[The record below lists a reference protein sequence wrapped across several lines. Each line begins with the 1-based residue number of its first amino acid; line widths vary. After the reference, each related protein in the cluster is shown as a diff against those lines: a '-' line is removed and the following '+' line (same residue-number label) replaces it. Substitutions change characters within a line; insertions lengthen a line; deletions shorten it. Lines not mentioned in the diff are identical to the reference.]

1 MPVVQAIAESKA
13 EYDQCAM
20 EDSDNIVMEPIML
33 TDIVRNRTLRQSSS
47 EDDTE
52 EQPVGN
58 PHMCFSAAMVLR
70 KPKPKPENQQQ
81 LRMRRLLA
89 WKHAILK
96 ARSMGD
102 PWEKFH
108 LDEYPTEKARRFRYS
123 ALRRRWITDEVVVKM
138 EYQPFSHG
146 AMRECY
152 RLKKLSN
159 FTRSSDWKGDAN
171 NYVAK
176 CYMEHVD
183 RNVYF
188 QDVQLQMDAKLWGEE
203 YNRHNPPK
211 KVDIFQMAVLE
222 FVNREGSPLFHV
234 EHFIEG
240 HYIKYNS
247 NSGFVQDDHHRQ
259 TPHAFSHFTFERSG
273 HEVIVVDIQGVGDLY
288 TDPQIHTANGEEY
301 GEGNLGT
308 RGMSLFFH
316 SHICNSICKCL
327 GLTPFDLAPSEMKEM
342 KHLKKAQENSATRVR
357 GQEELCLMPS
367 KFERGQ
373 LCKFL
378 RTRSD
383 SSGCLSSSPNDLSDS
398 ITIEDDNQSLQSDPG
413 KEDFSGWH
421 SPNPT
426 FILFHSDSGNST
438 GGDTDSDMDSASSTS
453 GSEQRPR
460 RAHRESESSASM
472 SNEMDRLTFQNQVAR
487 RSRPS
492 CVQPPREGDI
502 FEETGEDSILGQIHL
517 DLTRY
522 HELHRFTSPDS
533 PWYDRD
539 AALFHL
545 EKAAQCG
552 LMEAKIALAYIL
564 LGLPHDILP
573 ELEVEQTV
581 GNVDK
586 GLNLM
591 TELAH
596 CGDIPAMILVGTA
609 LDAGIHLGSRSQNW
623 VEAVLWY
630 EKAAK
635 AGGTDDKPAYLLYAR
650 QAEMLV
656 KGGFGL
662 KADPNK
668 AGEAYTTA
676 ADLALEAAKGRL
688 ATKYYQLAEESWAE
702 E

>member
-1 MPVVQAIAESKA
+1 MPVVQSLSESKA
-13 EYDQCAM
+13 EYEAGSS
-20 EDSDNIVMEPIML
+20 EDAENVVMEPIML
-33 TDIVRNRTLRQSSS
+33 SDIRRNKNLRQSSS

-52 EQPVGN
+52 EQPIAN
-58 PHMCFSAAMVLR
+58 PHMCFSAAMDRR
-70 KPKPKPENQQQ
+70 KAKEKPENQQQ

-96 ARSMGD
+96 ARAMGD

-108 LDEYPTEKARRFRYS
+108 LDEYPTEKARRYRYS
-123 ALRRRWITDEVVVKM
+123 ALRRRWITDDVVVKM

-159 FTRSSDWKGDAN
+159 FTHSSDWRGDAN

-176 CYMEHVD
+176 SYMEAVD

-240 HYIKYNS
+240 QYIKYNS

-273 HEVIVVDIQGVGDLY
+273 HELIVVDIQ
-288 TDPQIHTANGEEY
+288 GEEY

-316 SHICNSICKCL
+316 SHICNSICKSL
-327 GLTPFDLAPSEMKEM
+327 GLTPFDLAPSEMKEL
-342 KHLKKAQENSATRVR
+342 KHVKRGQENSATRVR
-357 GQEELCLMPS
+357 GQEEVCLMPS

-383 SSGCLSSSPNDLSDS
+383 SSGCLSTSPNDSDS
-398 ITIEDDNQSLQSDPG
+398 MTIEDDSQSMTSDTG
-413 KEDFSGWH
+413 KEDFGNWH
-421 SPNPT
+421 SPNPA

-438 GGDTDSDMDSASSTS
+438 AGDDSDMESVSSTS
-453 GSEQRPR
+453 GSETKAR
-460 RAHRESESSASM
+460 RVHRESESSASM
-472 SNEMDRLTFQNQVAR
+472 SNEMDRLTFQHQVAR

-502 FEETGEDSILGQIHL
+502 YEESGEDSILGQIHL

-539 AALFHL
+539 AAVFHL

-552 LMEAKIALAYIL
+552 LSEAKIAYASIL

-573 ELEVEQTV
+573 ELEVPQTTE
-581 GNVDK
+581 NVDK
-586 GLNLM
+586 GMDLM
-591 TELAH
+591 IELGNG
-596 CGDIPAMILVGTA
+596 GDIPAMILVGTA
-609 LDAGIHLGSRSQNW
+609 LDAGLNLGSRTQNW
-623 VEAVLWY
+623 DEALKLY
-630 EKAAK
+630 DRAAL

-650 QAEMLV
+650 QAEMLLA
-656 KGGFGL
+656 GGYGL
-662 KADPNK
+662 NRDPQK
-668 AGEAYTTA
+668 AGELYNSA

-688 ATKYYQLAEESWAE
+688 ATKYYQLAEEAWAE
-702 E
+702 VEDE

>member
-1 MPVVQAIAESKA
+1 MPVAQAKA
-13 EYDQCAM
+13 DSERRGSM
-20 EDSDNIVMEPIML
+20 EDSDSVVMEPITL
-33 TDIVRNRTLRQSSS
+33 ADIVRNRNLRRSCS
-47 EDDTE
+47 EDEND
-52 EQPVGN
+52 EQVTAN
-58 PHMCFSAAMVLR
+58 PHLCFSAAMERR
-70 KPKPKPENQQQ
+70 KSRAKIEQQQQQQ
-81 LRMRRLLA
+81 LRMRRLMA
-89 WKHAILK
+89 WKHAIMK

-108 LDEYPTEKARRFRYS
+108 LDEYPTEKARRYRYS
-123 ALRRRWITDEVVVKM
+123 ALRRRWITDDVVVKM

-176 CYMEHVD
+176 CYMENVD
-183 RNVYF
+183 RSVYF

-240 HYIKYNS
+240 NYIKYNS
-247 NSGFVQDDHHRQ
+247 NSGFVQDDQHRQ

-316 SHICNSICKCL
+316 SHVCNSICKSL
-327 GLTPFDLAPSEMKEM
+327 GLTPFDLAPSELKEM
-342 KHLKKAQENSATRVR
+342 KQLKKSLSDSLTRVR
-357 GQEELCLMPS
+357 GQEEVCMMPS

-383 SSGCLSSSPNDLSDS
+383 SSGCLSSSPIDSCETLTCDDDSLPSESNEDLA
-398 ITIEDDNQSLQSDPG
+398 G
-413 KEDFSGWH
+413 CH
-421 SPNPT
+421 SPNPS

-438 GGDTDSDMDSASSTS
+438 GGETDNSDMESSS
-453 GSEQRPR
+453 GSERRQRR
-460 RAHRESESSASM
+460 FHRESESSASM
-472 SNEMDRLTFQNQVAR
+472 SNEMDRLTFQDQVAR

-492 CVQPPREGDI
+492 CVQPPKIGDLI
-502 FEETGEDSILGQIHL
+502 EESGEDSILGRIHL

-533 PWYDRD
+533 TWYDRD

-545 EKAAQCG
+545 EKAALCG
-552 LMEAKIALAYIL
+552 LAEAKVALASLY

-573 ELEVEQTV
+573 EMEVEPTKE
-581 GNVDK
+581 NIDK
-586 GLNLM
+586 GFDLM
-591 TELAH
+591 LELANI
-596 CGDIPAMILVGTA
+596 GDLPAIILIATA
-609 LDAGIHLGSRSQNW
+609 LDSGLNLGSRSQNW
-623 VEAVLWY
+623 EEAARWY
-630 EKAAK
+630 EKAASE
-635 AGGTDDKPAYLLYAR
+635 GGTEDKPSYQLYAR
-650 QAEMLV
+650 LGEMYQA
-656 KGGFGL
+656 GGYGL
-662 KADPNK
+662 NRDPNK
-668 AGEAYTTA
+668 AGESFTSA
-676 ADLALEAAKGRL
+676 ADLALEAAKGRM
-688 ATKYYQLAEESWAE
+688 ATKYYQLAEEAWAE